1 MKDKLKF
8 SRNLSLTGW
17 LVVCLSVLQIFESLV
32 VMFVNLF
39 TQMPAVIDDT
49 QKTLLSNLE
58 QELSKRGSSLLDV
71 LNQFEVIQ
79 LVLLI
84 IMSFFIISLF
94 QNLKGYLNGVHKIF
108 ELDLYIV
115 IMIFS
120 NLFLI
125 MTSVLLFLI
134 GNQGII
140 EDMVETISMILVLV
154 YLLFGMGFYIK
165 FNSLKVDFFGFKKH
179 IFYLGVSYIIFNL
192 LRMFVPYSQSNI
204 FTVVHILYFLVSFSY
219 WIYWSMFFFK
229 SSQSLMEGQQDFH
242 TPTLLHPSTLKI
254 PQAP

>member
-8 SRNLSLTGW
+8 SRSLSLTGW

-32 VMFVNLF
+32 VMFVYLF
-39 TQMPAVIDDT
+39 TQMPTVIDDT
-49 QKTLLSNLE
+49 HKTLLSNLE
-58 QELSKRGSSLLDV
+58 QELSERGSSLLDV

-108 ELDLYIV
+108 ELDLFIV

-154 YLLFGMGFYIK
+154 YLCFSMGFYIK
-165 FNSLKVDFFGFKKH
+165 FNTLKVDFFGFKKH
-179 IFYLGVSYIIFNL
+179 IFYLGISYIIFNL

-229 SSQSLMEGQQDFH
+229 SSQSLMEG
-242 TPTLLHPSTLKI
+242 
-254 PQAP
+254 

>member
-1 MKDKLKF
+1 M
-8 SRNLSLTGW
+8 
-17 LVVCLSVLQIFESLV
+17 VCLSVLQIIESLV

-39 TQMPAVIDDT
+39 TQMPAVIEDA

-79 LVLLI
+79 LVLI

-94 QNLKGYLNGVHKIF
+94 KNLKGYLNGVHKIF

-125 MTSVLLFLI
+125 MTSVLLFLV
-134 GNQGII
+134 GEHGII
-140 EDMVETISMILVLV
+140 EDMVERILMILVLV
-154 YLLFGMGFYIK
+154 YLFRHVF
-165 FNSLKVDFFGFKKH
+165 
-179 IFYLGVSYIIFNL
+179 
-192 LRMFVPYSQSNI
+192 
-204 FTVVHILYFLVSFSY
+204 LY
-219 WIYWSMFFFK
+219 
-229 SSQSLMEGQQDFH
+229 
-242 TPTLLHPSTLKI
+242 
-254 PQAP
+254 

>member
-39 TQMPAVIDDT
+39 TQMPAMIDDT
-49 QKTLLSNLE
+49 QRTLLSNLE
-58 QELSKRGSSLLDV
+58 QELSKRGSSILDV

-154 YLLFGMGFYIK
+154 YLCFGMVFYIK

-179 IFYLGVSYIIFNL
+179 IFYLGLSYIIFNL

-229 SSQSLMEGQQDFH
+229 STQSLMEG
-242 TPTLLHPSTLKI
+242 
-254 PQAP
+254 

>member
-1 MKDKLKF
+1 M
-8 SRNLSLTGW
+8 
-17 LVVCLSVLQIFESLV
+17 VCLSVLQIFDPLF

-39 TQMPAVIDDT
+39 TYMPAMIDDT

-108 ELDLYIV
+108 ELDLFIV

-154 YLLFGMGFYIK
+154 YLCFGMGFYIK

-179 IFYLGVSYIIFNL
+179 IFYLGVSYIIFNF

-229 SSQSLMEGQQDFH
+229 SSQSLMEG
-242 TPTLLHPSTLKI
+242 
-254 PQAP
+254 